1 MYSKSCCMQ
10 HTVPLPL
17 ANTSTMI
24 TSFAQFAFH
33 WFESNNLSRW
43 VNLYIYHE
51 PFLISNRQHLW
62 NQSSP
67 LESPGRPFASPA
79 SKVNIGDEKTHVQI
93 YLANLDFP
101 EIRGPMS
108 LPKNYLMGAQVV
120 WGRYNLTIYI
130 CMICLDAWIDFNIS
144 LCILTYFY
152 SICKKK

>member
-108 LPKNYLMGAQVV
+108 LPKRYLLGEQVV
-120 WGRYNLTIYI
+120 WRKTCSAKTILFPTG
-130 CMICLDAWIDFNIS
+130 MEQVRSFQAKSWFEKEFGG
-144 LCILTYFY
+144 TA
-152 SICKKK
+152 